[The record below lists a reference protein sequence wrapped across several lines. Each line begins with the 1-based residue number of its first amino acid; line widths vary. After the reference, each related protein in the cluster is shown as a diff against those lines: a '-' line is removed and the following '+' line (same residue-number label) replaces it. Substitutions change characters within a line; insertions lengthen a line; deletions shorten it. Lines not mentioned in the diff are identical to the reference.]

1 MRYGADVDQ
10 QQRSPDSV
18 VIAYMLGIPLAV
30 AGFPV
35 VFFSDLDGFGAVGA
49 VAAVCGVLLVCTGMI
64 VSAISRR

>member
-1 MRYGADVDQ
+1 MDQ

-18 VIAYMLGIPLAV
+18 VVAYLVGIPLAV
-30 AGFPV
+30 AGFAL
-35 VFFSDLDGFGAVGA
+35 VFSSDLNGLGAVGA